1 MTPGV
6 PFPRTLR
13 LPALEV
19 VQGPTRRL
27 YCFAVDGKH
36 LPLFT
41 AISRLVRHDN
51 ALRGYQ
57 RPEVIAHIAEIRR
70 YLESDNPLLPNAIVV
85 AFDGRVTFEP
95 APGEFDAD
103 AASRSGTLLVPV
115 DETWSDA
122 EKPGWIVDGQQ
133 RAAAI
138 RDAKIERF
146 PVCVVGFVAANTQ
159 EQREQ
164 FILVNST
171 KPLPKGL
178 LYELLPGTEARLPS
192 ALERR
197 RFPTVLLERLNL
209 DEDSPLR
216 GLVRTPTMT
225 AGTVKDNSLLKM
237 LENSLSEGALFR
249 FRSEA
254 GEGGDIDAMLGVLK
268 AFWGAVEEVFRS
280 AWRLPPR
287 RSRLMH
293 GAGIIAMG
301 FLMDAIAD
309 RYRQGGVP
317 TREQF
322 RADLEPLRDLCR
334 WTDGH
339 WDFGPGAVRK
349 WDEIQNTPK
358 DIQILASYLLVKYK
372 SLVWD
377 RRAMQP

>member
-1 MTPGV
+1 MLFT
-6 PFPRTLR
+6 RMLR

-19 VQGPTRRL
+19 LQGPSRRL
-27 YCFAVDGKH
+27 YCFAVDGKQ
-36 LPLFT
+36 LPSFT
-41 AISRLVRHDN
+41 TISRLVRHDK
-51 ALRGYQ
+51 ALLGYQ
-57 RPEVIAHIAEIRR
+57 RPEVLAHISEIRK

-85 AFDGRVTFEP
+85 AFDGRITFEP
-95 APGEFDAD
+95 APGERDD
-103 AASRSGTLLVPV
+103 GEVGRLGTLLVPV
-115 DETWSDA
+115 DEMWSDA

-133 RAAAI
+133 RVAAI
-138 RDAKIERF
+138 RDARIERF
-146 PVCVVGFVAANTQ
+146 PVCVVGFVAASTQ

-178 LYELLPGTEARLPS
+178 VYELLPGTESRLPS

-216 GLVRTPTMT
+216 GMVRTPTMT
-225 AGTVKDNSLLKM
+225 AGTIKDNSLLKM

-249 FRSEA
+249 FRSET

-268 AFWGAVEEVFRS
+268 SFWGAVEEVFRA

-293 GAGIIAMG
+293 GAGVLSLG
-301 FLMDAIAD
+301 FLMDAITD
-309 RYRQGGVP
+309 RHRQGGAP

-322 RADLEPLRDLCR
+322 RADLEPLRDICR

-349 WDEIQNTPK
+349 WNEIQNTPK
-358 DIQILASYLLVKYK
+358 DIQLLANYLLIQYK
-372 SLVWD
+372 ALVWNRVAPD
-377 RRAMQP
+377 DAVG